1 MTPHAVTAGLVIVAS
16 APDATAFEAGSSALA
31 SPKSSTFTVP
41 SGRSLMLAGLR
52 SR

>member
-1 MTPHAVTAGLVIVAS
+1 VMVG
-16 APDATAFEAGSSALA
+16 E
-31 SPKSSTFTVP
+31 STSFGQAEVEHLDRP